1 MSRKR
6 DGTNETKGTQVKPSV
21 LIVDDD
27 LLVNDFLAETF
38 ASCPYE
44 VETAGSGDEA
54 AERISEREY
63 DVIFSDVKMPGLN
76 GVELLKLVRKTAPE
90 TVVIMMTAYGTVQ
103 NAVEAMKAG
112 AYDYLLKPFGPDV
125 ANLAAERALEH
136 RRLVREN
143 RMLRNAVAEKYSFD
157 RLIGK
162 SAGMQRVYSLIDAV
176 AKSRATVLITGE
188 SGTGKELVAK
198 AIHYQGDRRE
208 GSFIAVNCAALP
220 ETLIESELFGHEKG
234 AFTNAIRQKK
244 GHFELADGGTL
255 LLDEVSEMPLG
266 LQAKLLRV
274 LQEREIQRLGSEVR
288 IPVDVRM
295 IGTSNRYLPAEIE
308 AGNFRE
314 DLYYRL
320 NVIPIHLPP
329 LRERIDDIP
338 ALTEHFIRYYNAENG
353 RGVKRVSDRVLHLFE
368 SYAWPGNVRELE
380 NYIER
385 AVVVAPSDTL
395 TPEDFPPELF
405 TGGARRATETI
416 RAGLTIHE
424 MERSLILK
432 TLEEQGGNQTK
443 AADLLGISS
452 RTLRNKL
459 YEYGV
464 KEAKPRAEQVTE

>member
-1 MSRKR
+1 M
-6 DGTNETKGTQVKPSV
+6 KPGI

-27 LLVNDFLAETF
+27 PLVNDFLAETF
-38 ASCPYE
+38 APSPYE
-44 VETAGSGDEA
+44 VEIARSGDEA
-54 AERISEREY
+54 AERIAEREY

-76 GVELLKLVRKTAPE
+76 GIELLKLVKKTAPD
-90 TVVIMMTAYGTVQ
+90 TVVIMMTAYGTVR

-112 AYDYLLKPFGPDV
+112 AHEYLLKPFGPDV
-125 ANLAAERALEH
+125 ATLAADRALEH

-143 RMLRNAVAEKYSFD
+143 RMLRSAVAEKYSFE

-162 SAGMQRVYSLIDAV
+162 SPAMQRVYSLIGSV
-176 AKSRATVLITGE
+176 ATSRATVLITGE

-198 AIHYQGDRRE
+198 AIHYQGDRRK
-208 GSFIAVNCAALP
+208 GPFVAVNCAALP

-244 GHFELADGGTL
+244 GHFEQADGGTL
-255 LLDEVSEMPLG
+255 LLDEVSEMPLS

-274 LQEREIQRLGSEVR
+274 LQEKEIQRLGSEVR
-288 IPVDVRM
+288 FPVDVRM
-295 IGTSNRYLPAEIE
+295 IATSNRHLPAEME

-329 LRERIDDIP
+329 LRERVEDIP
-338 ALTEHFIRYYNAENG
+338 TLTEHFIRYYSAENN
-353 RGVKRVSDRVLHLFE
+353 REVKRVSDRVLRLFE
-368 SYAWPGNVRELE
+368 SYSWPGNVRELE

-385 AVVVAPSDTL
+385 AVVVAQTDVL

-405 TGGARRATETI
+405 TGGVRRSTETI
-416 RAGLTIHE
+416 QSGVTVHE
-424 MERSLILK
+424 MERALILK
-432 TLEEQGGNQTK
+432 TLEEQGGNQTR
-443 AADLLGISS
+443 ASDLLGIST

-464 KEAKPRAEQVTE
+464 KEARVRSEQTTE